1 MHAVCVAGLG
11 QKKPAAHCVCVSE
24 FDGQYIPRVHAWHTV
39 LAVALHAVVWYVPAA
54 HTKQAVGAVLPATQ
68 KLLAGQLVWV
78 AGVGQ

>member
-1 MHAVCVAGLG
+1 MILMIVAPLQVHGMLHA
-11 QKKPAAHCVCVSE
+11 H
-24 FDGQYIPRVHAWHTV
+24 RV
-39 LAVALHAVVWYVPAA
+39 VALHAVVWYVPAA